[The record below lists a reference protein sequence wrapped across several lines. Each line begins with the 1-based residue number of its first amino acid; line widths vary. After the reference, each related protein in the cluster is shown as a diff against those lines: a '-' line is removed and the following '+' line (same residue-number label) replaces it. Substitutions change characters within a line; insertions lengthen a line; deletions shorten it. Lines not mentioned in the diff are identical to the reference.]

1 LALQATSSPRREI
14 ALAWQRFVE
23 SGVLLEDVVREVIAA
38 SWQRCRRAG
47 VNPYGGKGPLLPAS
61 RLEARR
67 RSNAELIRLARP
79 FMEDLLRVVGSG
91 FIVILADAEGYLLEV
106 AGDPQVAQNTRELNF
121 VPGAHWVEETVGTN
135 AIGTALKV
143 KAPLQVWAEEHY
155 CRLHHP
161 WTCSAAP
168 ILGPDGSVSGILN
181 MTGPCGLVHAHTLGM
196 VVAAARAIENGLRW
210 EKASR
215 ELEISH
221 NLLTSTFSS
230 ISEGLLTVDTE
241 GRITQANGAAAEL
254 LGLTVA
260 ELKDR
265 FLPKLMA
272 NPARLIRALEGA
284 PGYSDQES
292 VLLTPKGRLHC
303 TCTACPIT
311 GPDGRTE
318 GLVITLRESRSV
330 HRLAGRLAGY
340 QANFTFDQIVG
351 SSRSLRAALELAKHA
366 ADTSLAVLIQ
376 GETGTGKEMVAQA
389 IHNASARSRG
399 PFVAINCGA
408 LPRELIES
416 ELFGYEGGAFTG
428 ARKEGRPGKFELADG
443 GTIFL
448 DEVGEMPLE
457 MQVRFLRVLQ
467 EKKVVRLGGREEIP
481 VDVRVIAATN
491 RDLAREV
498 ARGNFRRDLYYRLNV
513 IEIRLPALRERPED
527 IPLLARHLLGNLRK
541 RLGKPELELTPEV
554 EAALVAYSWPGN
566 VRELENVLERAAHLA
581 TGPIRLEHLPG
592 TVTGK
597 EDAREIGLTPLEE
610 AEKEAILNAL
620 VLCRGNI
627 SRAARQLGIGRATL
641 YRRLQR
647 WRLRP
652 EDVVSERRSV
662 SQ

>member
-1 LALQATSSPRREI
+1 VQATSSPRREI

-23 SGVLLEDVVREVIAA
+23 SGILIEDAVREAIAA

-47 VNPYGGKGPLLPAS
+47 VNPYGGKGPRLPEAH
-61 RLEARR
+61 LKARR
-67 RSNAELIRLARP
+67 RKNAALIRLARP
-79 FMEDLLRVVGSG
+79 FMEDLLQVVGSG

-106 AGDPQVAQNTRELNF
+106 LGDPQVAKNTRELNF
-121 VPGAHWVEETVGTN
+121 VPGAQWVEETVGTN
-135 AIGTALKV
+135 AIGTALKMR
-143 KAPLQVWAEEHY
+143 APLQVWAEEHY

-168 ILGPDGSVSGILN
+168 ILGPDGGVYGILN
-181 MTGPCGLVHAHTLGM
+181 MTGPCGLVHSHTLGM

-215 ELEISH
+215 ELELSN

-230 ISEGLLTVDTE
+230 ISEGLLTVNSE
-241 GRITQANGAAAEL
+241 GRITQVNSAAAAL
-254 LGLTVA
+254 FGLPPIQLA
-260 ELKDR
+260 GR
-265 FLPKLMA
+265 FLKEFVA
-272 NPARLIRALEGA
+272 NPVRLLRALEGD
-284 PGYSDQES
+284 PGCSDHET
-292 VLLTPKGRLHC
+292 VLLTARGRIHCTSTICTIMGTSGRL
-303 TCTACPIT
+303 
-311 GPDGRTE
+311 E

-340 QANFTFDQIVG
+340 QANFTFEDIIG
-351 SSRSLRAALELAKHA
+351 SAPALRSALQLAHQAAA
-366 ADTSLAVLIQ
+366 TSLAVLIQ

-389 IHNASARSRG
+389 IHNASARARG

-498 ARGNFRRDLYYRLNV
+498 VRGNFRSDLYYRLNV
-513 IEIRLPALRERPED
+513 IEIHLPALRERPED
-527 IPLLARHLLGNLRK
+527 IPLVARYLLEDLKK
-541 RLGKPELELTPEV
+541 RLGKSQLALTREA
-554 EAALVAYSWPGN
+554 EAALAAYTWPGN

-581 TGPIRLEHLPG
+581 TGPVKLEHLPG
-592 TVTGK
+592 TVTGRG
-597 EDAREIGLTPLEE
+597 DAPKVGLTPLEE
-610 AEKEAILNAL
+610 AEKEAILHAL

-627 SRAARQLGIGRATL
+627 SQAARQLGIGRATL
-641 YRRLQR
+641 YRRLER

-652 EDVVSERRSV
+652 EDVVPGRHSV
-662 SQ
+662 SR

>member
-1 LALQATSSPRREI
+1 MQATSSPRREI

-23 SGVLLEDVVREVIAA
+23 SGVLMEDAVRKVIAA

-47 VNPYGGKGPLLPAS
+47 VNPYGGKGPRLP
-61 RLEARR
+61 EAQLKVRR
-67 RSNAELIRLARP
+67 EKNAPLIRLARP
-79 FMEDLLRVVGSG
+79 FMKDLLQVVGSG

-106 AGDPQVAQNTRELNF
+106 DGDAQVAKSTRELNF
-121 VPGAHWVEETVGTN
+121 VPGAQWVEETVGTN
-135 AIGTALKV
+135 AIGTALKTA
-143 KAPLQVWAEEHY
+143 APLQVWAEEHY

-168 ILGPDGSVSGILN
+168 ILGPDGGLCGILN

-210 EKASR
+210 AKASR
-215 ELEISH
+215 ELELSN

-230 ISEGLLTVDTE
+230 ISEGLLTVDAE
-241 GRITQANGAAAEL
+241 GRITQVNSAAAAL
-254 LGLTVA
+254 FGLPPA
-260 ELKDR
+260 ELTGR
-265 FLPKLMA
+265 YLQELVA
-272 NPARLIRALEGA
+272 NPVRLLRALEGG
-284 PGYSDQES
+284 PGCSDHES
-292 VLLTPKGRLHC
+292 VLLTARGRVHC
-303 TCTACPIT
+303 TSTICAIT
-311 GPDGRTE
+311 DAGGHSA

-340 QANFTFDQIVG
+340 QANFTFENIIG
-351 SSRSLRAALELAKHA
+351 SAPPLRTALALAQQAAA
-366 ADTSLAVLIQ
+366 TSLAVLIQ

-389 IHNASARSRG
+389 IHNAGSRARG
-399 PFVAINCGA
+399 PFVALNCGA
-408 LPRELIES
+408 IPRELIES

-498 ARGNFRRDLYYRLNV
+498 TRGNFRSDLYYRLNV

-527 IPLLARHLLGNLRK
+527 IPLLARCLLADLKK
-541 RLGKPELELTPEV
+541 RLGKPKLELTPEV
-554 EAALVAYSWPGN
+554 EAALQAYPWPGN

-581 TGPIRLEHLPG
+581 EGPIQLEHLPG
-592 TVTGK
+592 TVTG
-597 EDAREIGLTPLEE
+597 REEVPVAGLTPLEE
-610 AEKEAILNAL
+610 TEKETILHAL

-647 WRLRP
+647 WHLRP
-652 EDVVSERRSV
+652 EDIVSERSTV
-662 SQ
+662 S